1 MIGDVV
7 CIFSKWMNMKGKCLL
22 ISAVLLLLAVAAEA
36 RHGNYCADR
45 KNGKGKQQAKTT
57 MADAAEGDYD
67 IKHLRFNLHV
77 TDTSIYIHPSDVT
90 TTAQVIATSM
100 SEYVFELGASLTVD
114 SAKINGTLLPVTG
127 SGSVRRIAL
136 PTALT
141 AGAVFT
147 AQIFYHGMPPTG
159 GGFFNGITHTISA
172 GGTHMVYTVSDP
184 WVALNWWPCKQS
196 VNDQADSVDM
206 FVTVPDGVR
215 DGSCGRLVN
224 IDITSAPG
232 FWTHHWKTNY
242 PIDYYLISIAV
253 ARYSEYKDYLHFTG
267 SPDSM
272 LIQNF
277 FMDTA
282 TFNPA
287 HKIKFDSVG
296 QMIDYFST
304 LFGRYPF
311 WQEKYGM
318 CFTTLS
324 GGMEHQTMTTIGVTD
339 VGTIAHELMHQWFG
353 DHVTY
358 KTWGD
363 MWLSEGFATFSE
375 HLYLDHF
382 WGTAAGNG
390 RRQAHLSAALGKPCG
405 MAYINDTTTSDS
417 LFTVNQYQKASIFI
431 NTLRYMA
438 PEDSLFF
445 KVLRTYQ
452 STHAF
457 GNASTAD
464 FKAIAEGVYGFD
476 LDTFFNQWIYGRG
489 FPQYKVTWN
498 QVGSTVYVK
507 LAQSQSCPTYTNH
520 FSTPV
525 QVHLRAGSLDTF
537 IKVYNS
543 IDTQVFAFE
552 WAPAITNVYLN
563 THNWTLLRV
572 LGGIIKDVSLVGIGS
587 IERGNIR
594 IQPNP
599 SSNYWEIDQLPED
612 TGLAL
617 MDMAGRVLW
626 EGKSSTN
633 SKTRIPGTNLP
644 TGNYLLRLSGATT
657 EHVKLVHW

>member
-1 MIGDVV
+1 
-7 CIFSKWMNMKGKCLL
+7 MKNRILTIC
-22 ISAVLLLLAVAAEA
+22 AAALLLATFAQAGS
-36 RHGNYCADR
+36 GNYCANR
-45 KNGKGKQQAKTT
+45 KKSGAKPQAKTT
-57 MADAAEGDYD
+57 TADPGEGDYD

-77 TDTSIYIHPSDVT
+77 TDTSIYIWPSDVT
-90 TTAQVIATSM
+90 TTAQVIAPTM
-100 SEYVFELGASLTVD
+100 SEYVFELGPDLTID
-114 SAKINGTLLPVTG
+114 SAKFNGALTTVTG
-127 SGSVRRIAL
+127 AGPVRRIAL
-136 PTALT
+136 PSALSSGT
-141 AGAVFT
+141 SFT

-159 GGFFNGITHTISA
+159 GGFFNGITHAVST

-215 DGSCGRLVN
+215 DGSCGRLVD
-224 IDITSAPG
+224 IDMSTTPG
-232 FWTHHWKTNY
+232 FWMHHWKTNY

-253 ARYSEYKDYLHFTG
+253 ARYSEFRSILHFTG
-267 SPDSM
+267 SPDTM

-296 QMIDYFST
+296 LMIDYYST
-304 LFGRYPF
+304 LLGRYPF

-318 CFTTLS
+318 CFTTLT
-324 GGMEHQTMTTIGVTD
+324 GGMEHQSMTTIGVTD

-382 WGTAAGNG
+382 WGPAAGKT
-390 RRQAHLSAALGKPCG
+390 RRQTQLSAALSKACG
-405 MAYINDTTTSDS
+405 MTYVNDTSTSDS
-417 LFTVNQYQKASIFI
+417 LFTTNQYQKASIFI

-445 KVLRTYQ
+445 KILRTYQ
-452 STHAF
+452 STYSF
-457 GNASTAD
+457 GNGSTAD
-464 FKAIAEGVYGFD
+464 FKAIAESVYGFN

-489 FPQYKVTWN
+489 YPQYKATWN
-498 QVGSTVYVK
+498 QVGTTVYVK
-507 LAQSQSCPTYTNH
+507 LMQSQSCPSYTNH

-525 QVHLRAGSLDTF
+525 EINLRAGTLDTF

-543 IDTQVFAFE
+543 VDTQVFSFD
-552 WAPAITNVYLN
+552 WGSTVTNVYLN
-563 THNWTLLRV
+563 TNVWTVLKV
-572 LGGIIKDVSLVGIGS
+572 LGTITKDAALGVGS
-587 IERGNIR
+587 IEKNNIR

-599 SSNYWEIDQLPED
+599 SQNYWEIQELPDD

-617 MDMAGRVLW
+617 MDMTGRVIW
-626 EGKSSTN
+626 EGKSARAGS
-633 SKTRIPGTNLP
+633 TRIPGERLP
-644 TGNYLLRLSGATT
+644 AGNYLLKLSGTT
-657 EHVKLVHW
+657 IEHVNLVHW